1 MSEAERNR
9 RLDYRKVRKK
19 WISLQAGILA
29 VIILMAVVST
39 VVFFQLDKTH
49 YINYTEHSTVDYGV
63 YLKENEFYDKTYLG
77 KDQAYVASLIDRV
90 AAIFEYELH
99 MHSKEKVDFKYT
111 YQIDAVLQITDKVT
125 GGVLFTPVYEVV
137 PPKTIERTG
146 NGLIINEIVYLDYDE
161 YNDLAN
167 KFLTSYD
174 LTSMDCKIVLQMKVN
189 VIGASDEFSNATER
203 NEYVTSL
210 NIPLTTKTVNVN
222 LSSSIPQE
230 ENKILA
236 CNNSVARLVFQVLS
250 IVFIS
255 IAALLGLEIFAFV
268 YLTRNTDITYE
279 IKVSRLLKT
288 YKSFIQ
294 KINNPFNTLG
304 YQLLMVDTFNEML
317 EIRDTIQSPILMN
330 ENEDKTRTSFYIPT
344 NTKLLYVFEL
354 KVDDYDEIYGTT
366 GPDPEPDDF
375 DEFDDELDDVDE
387 SFEEVVAPVTVTAPA
402 TPAPVAPA
410 VPVSKVVREEI
421 VSVPAMAE
429 ADDEEE
435 LVFPAPA
442 ESNGYSNVRR
452 SFMAKL
458 IQSTDDR
465 KQYYSEIKNEL
476 LSYSSV
482 KARSSWNLETFN
494 KGRTNLAKIAVKGK
508 TVCLYLALDPA
519 DFIDTKY
526 FYTDVSEKTQF
537 RTVPM
542 MVKVKSARG
551 VKHAKE
557 LITALAIR
565 HELTKRLDFVPVD
578 YVMPYQTT
586 EELIKLGLIKDPD
599 RELVN
604 KHGVSYEAILDR
616 LFNTMIENATAKI
629 NGDAGTPVPALKVTE
644 IPAMEDVQI
653 LEPVAMSEVME
664 ALNQPNVKLE
674 DINYVDVKEPEFE
687 GGTEVVDV
695 VWKERDTANKLHR
708 YDPNGAS
715 LNDGD
720 VVLVPVKDTAKNKD
734 TIRKAAVAHG
744 NHKVDPDS
752 VDTPLKK
759 IIGVLKRK
767 MQDAISSSLNW

>member
-1 MSEAERNR
+1 MSETERNR

-63 YLKENEFYDKTYLG
+63 HLKENEFYEEDYLG
-77 KDQAYVASLIDRV
+77 KDQAYVASLIKQV
-90 AAIFEYELH
+90 EAAFEYELH
-99 MHSKEKVDFKYT
+99 MDSKQKVDFKYT
-111 YQIDAVLQITDKVT
+111 YGIDAILQITDKNS
-125 GGVLFTPVYEVV
+125 GGVLFTPTYTVL
-137 PPKTIERTG
+137 PARTIERSG
-146 NGLIINEIVYLDYDE
+146 NGLIINEIVSLNYDT
-161 YNDLAN
+161 YNELAS
-167 KFLTSYD
+167 KFIESYD
-174 LTSMDCKIVLQMKVN
+174 LKSTESNIILQMKVN
-189 VIGASDEFSNATER
+189 VIGASEEFNNSTAQ
-203 NEYVTSL
+203 NEYITSL

-236 CNNSVARLVFQVLS
+236 CNDSVARVVFQVLA
-250 IVFIS
+250 IVFASIS
-255 IAALLGLEIFAFV
+255 ALLGLEIFAFV

-279 IKVSRLLKT
+279 IKVGRLLKT

-294 KINNPFNTLG
+294 KITNPFNTAG

-330 ENEDKTRTSFYIPT
+330 ENADKTRTRFYIPT

-354 KVDDYDEIYGTT
+354 KVDDYDEIYST
-366 GPDPEPDDF
+366 PDPEPDEL
-375 DEFDDELDDVDE
+375 DEDVEDDFDDEDE
-387 SFEEVVAPVTVTAPA
+387 IYEKRPAPVVAPASAAVPS
-402 TPAPVAPA
+402 APVAPA
-410 VPVSKVVREEI
+410 SVAVAKEP
-421 VSVPAMAE
+421 SVPAMAE
-429 ADDEEE
+429 VDEEE
-435 LVFPAPA
+435 LLFPAPA
-442 ESNGYSNVRR
+442 AGNGYSNVRR

-465 KQYYSEIKNEL
+465 KKYYSEIKNEL

-482 KARSSWNLETFN
+482 KARCSWNLETFN
-494 KGRTNLAKIAVKGK
+494 KGRTNLAKIAMKGK
-508 TVCLYLALDPA
+508 TVCLYLALEPS

-526 FYTDVSEKTQF
+526 FYTDLSDKTQF

-542 MVKVKSARG
+542 MVKIKSNRA

-557 LITALAIR
+557 LIEALAAR
-565 HELTKRLDFVPVD
+565 HELTKSEEFVPVD
-578 YVMPYQTT
+578 YVMPYQST
-586 EELIKLGLIKDPD
+586 EDLIREGLIKDPD
-599 RELVN
+599 REIVN
-604 KHGVSYEAILDR
+604 KDGVSYETILDR
-616 LFNTMIENATAKI
+616 LFDGMIENATAKL
-629 NGDAGTPVPALKVTE
+629 NGGSEAPVPAAPVLKVVE
-644 IPAMEDVQI
+644 ASDMDDVQL
-653 LEPVAMSEVME
+653 LEPVAVEAVME
-664 ALNQPNVKLE
+664 ALKQPNVSLE
-674 DINYVDVKEPEFE
+674 DIDYVDSKEPEFE

-720 VVLVPVKDTAKNKD
+720 VVLVPVKDTVKNKD

-752 VDTPLKK
+752 IDTPLKK

-767 MQDAISSSLNW
+767 MQDAINSSLNW